1 MTAKSAATRPED
13 GPLDIPDRVSC
24 NLEAALKR
32 LGNNRG
38 LLKDMFA
45 FFKEDAPQLVE
56 DIRQGVQRQDREAT
70 ARAAHSLKGLSSSF
84 DADHN
89 VEAAIHIQRLAEA
102 DRFDAIEPLL
112 DGLSALTQ
120 KLIDQIEAELD
131 E

>member
-1 MTAKSAATRPED
+1 MTAKSAATTPEE
-13 GPLDIPDRVSC
+13 GPLEIPDRVSC
-24 NLEAALKR
+24 NLDAALKR

-38 LLKDMFA
+38 LLRDMFV

-56 DIRQGVQRQDREAT
+56 EIRQGVQRQDREGT

-89 VEAAIHIQRLAEA
+89 VDAALRIQRLAEA
-102 DRFDAIEPLL
+102 SRFDAIAPLL
-112 DGLSALTQ
+112 DGLTLLTQ

-131 E
+131 A